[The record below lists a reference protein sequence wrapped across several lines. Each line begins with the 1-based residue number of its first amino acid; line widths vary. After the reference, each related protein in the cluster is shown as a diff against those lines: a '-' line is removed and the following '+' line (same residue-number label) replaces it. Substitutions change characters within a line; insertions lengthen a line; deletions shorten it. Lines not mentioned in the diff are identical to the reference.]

1 MKFKID
7 IDGSERQVEAAADGT
22 LAIDGEEFRVKITGS
37 TGDRR
42 TVQVGDK
49 TFEVRIVQWDED
61 EAGASAGYV
70 LEVAGERVPVAVK
83 EVTRGSAQVVV
94 PAGGGAAGAETAGVE
109 VGDKDPEDYKDGVFA
124 PVPGKI
130 VDVRVKPGDT
140 VKEGDLVL
148 ILEAMKMENELHAPK
163 QATVAAVL
171 VSKGDQATKGQ
182 LLVAF
187 G

>member
-61 EAGASAGYV
+61 EGGASAGYV

-83 EVTRGSAQVVV
+83 EVTLESAQVVV
-94 PAGGGAAGAETAGVE
+94 PAAAGAAGAETAGVE

-187 G
+187 E